1 MHRTTS
7 KNTIERPARSR
18 RAGGRHRRST
28 ALRVLRYP
36 AIVLTSLLFLALP
49 AAAGYPPP
57 SQFKSIVERALTEN
71 PPAFRM
77 FLGAQIYDTA
87 GVEDL
92 VRAGML
98 ERIATGAPAA
108 KCQPAGATFILTP
121 KGANE
126 ARRRHWIVADDSLS
140 IPVGTYVFVS
150 ARELAQGKLEYWFRL
165 ELNDNGRYLLTL
177 GPGKGWDVYF
187 PPVHLTLAE
196 AGKPVSD
203 VEHLYYWP
211 GRGWMLNFSKSM
223 PLTGCK

>member
-1 MHRTTS
+1 MHRTPS

-18 RAGGRHRRST
+18 RAGGRQRRST

-49 AAAGYPPP
+49 AAARWPPP
-57 SQFKSIVERALTEN
+57 SQFKSIVESALAEN
-71 PPAFRM
+71 PPAFQI
-77 FLGAQIYDTA
+77 FLGTPINDTR

-98 ERIATGAPAA
+98 ERVATGAPATG
-108 KCQPAGATFILTP
+108 CQPAAATFMLTP

-126 ARRRHWIVADDSLS
+126 ARRGHWIVADDSLS

-150 ARELAQGKLEYWFRL
+150 ARELAEGKLEYWFRL

-177 GPGKGWDVYF
+177 GPGKDWDV
-187 PPVHLTLAE
+187 
-196 AGKPVSD
+196 
-203 VEHLYYWP
+203 
-211 GRGWMLNFSKSM
+211 
-223 PLTGCK
+223 